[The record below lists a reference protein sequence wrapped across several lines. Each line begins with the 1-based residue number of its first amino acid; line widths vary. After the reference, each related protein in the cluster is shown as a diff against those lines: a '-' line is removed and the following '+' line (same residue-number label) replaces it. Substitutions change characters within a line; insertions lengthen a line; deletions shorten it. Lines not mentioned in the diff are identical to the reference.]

1 MNRMAWLFWGFIL
14 ASFVLTSPR
23 SVWASSETDALLNKL
38 VQKGLLTS
46 EEAQEVRN
54 ETAKDAANPAKAKEA
69 DTKDVVKKMPGGVW
83 LDTVKWNGDLR
94 LRQDDQFR
102 ETSTTSVDR
111 HRERFRLRV
120 GATAKP
126 WDPLEIGFRLGTGTS
141 GDPLS
146 NNQTFTNTFDK
157 KSIFVDLAY
166 AKYSPWSWFA
176 LTGGKMNNP
185 FQSTDITWDPDTTP
199 EGAVLQLKSPAPI
212 PGLKEWLSIRPFTT
226 LGAFVI
232 TENNTARDPA
242 LFAAQGGADVNL
254 PFGGITWQPSVA
266 FYGFTAIKGRATSN
280 VTNAPAGNSTSGGN
294 FLWGYDVLSYL
305 NRINIPN
312 VFGQPVALVGD
323 YVQNNAAGDNNTA
336 WQLGTEIGK
345 VTEKF
350 GSWKAF
356 YYYKRLEND
365 AMFGALTD
373 SDFGAGGTNHK
384 GHIFGIQFGLNKWA
398 WLGVKYYRTDQING
412 SQNRTNTLFSDIQLQ
427 F

>member
-1 MNRMAWLFWGFIL
+1 MRFQRFATMGAVLAVLFSGVSAF
-14 ASFVLTSPR
+14 
-23 SVWASSETDALLNKL
+23 ASSETDALIKKL
-38 VQKGLLTS
+38 VQKGILTQQEADEVKDEMVKESGTMSKTS
-46 EEAQEVRN
+46 EV
-54 ETAKDAANPAKAKEA
+54 ETKE
-69 DTKDVVKKMPGGVW
+69 TVKKMPGGTW
-83 LDTVKWNGDLR
+83 LDTVKWSGDLR

-102 ETSTTSVDR
+102 KTSTTLKDR

-141 GDPLS
+141 GDPIS
-146 NNQTFTNTFDK
+146 NNQTFTSTFDK
-157 KSIFVDLAY
+157 KAIFVDLAY
-166 AKYSPWSWFA
+166 AKYSPWLWVT
-176 LTGGKMNNP
+176 LTGGKMSIP
-185 FQSTDITWDPDTTP
+185 FQATDITWDPDTTP
-199 EGAVLQLKSPAPI
+199 EGAVLQLKSSAPI
-212 PGLKEWLSIRPFTT
+212 PGLKEWLPIRPFTT

-242 LFAAQGGADVNL
+242 LFAAQGGVDVDL

-294 FLWGYDVLSYL
+294 FLYGYDILSYL
-305 NRINIPN
+305 NRIKFPD
-312 VFGQPVALVGD
+312 VFGKPVALVGD
-323 YVQNNAAGDNNTA
+323 YVQNNAAGDNKSA
-336 WQLGTEIGK
+336 WQLGTEVGK

-350 GSWKAF
+350 GSWKGF

-365 AMFGALTD
+365 ATFGALTD

-384 GHIFGIQFGLNKWA
+384 GHVFGMQFGLNKWA

-412 SQNRTNTLFSDIQLQ
+412 AQNRNNTLFSDIQLQ